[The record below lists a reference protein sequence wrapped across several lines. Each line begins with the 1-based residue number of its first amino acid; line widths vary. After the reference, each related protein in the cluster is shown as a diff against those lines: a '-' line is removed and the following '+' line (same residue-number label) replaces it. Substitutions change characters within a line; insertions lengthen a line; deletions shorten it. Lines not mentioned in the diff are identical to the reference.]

1 MQTNQSEVIKD
12 KNSKLTENSQNA
24 SNSQKNFPYSVDQFI
39 NPE

>member
-1 MQTNQSEVIKD
+1 MQTNQSQVIKN

>member
-24 SNSQKNFPYSVDQFI
+24 SNSQKKIPLFC
-39 NPE
+39 